1 MKVETKYS
9 LLTFY
14 KFVDIQEPKDE
25 VQKLYRFTRDI
36 GLRGRIFIGEEGIN
50 ATVTGNIGQ
59 IHALLL
65 YLDSN
70 QYFKDIPDID
80 SKATQVDGHKFPKMI
95 VRYRKEIVSLGEIY
109 SAADIEKVKSKMSV
123 EDFKRLMDEEN
134 DDYLILDMRN
144 NYEYKLG
151 HFKKAIPA
159 GTVNFRDLQS
169 IIDHYKEQFDNKKI
183 VMYCTGGIRCE
194 KVAVYLDQQ
203 GFKDVKQL
211 DGGVVK
217 YVNKYKDGNWL
228 GNLYT
233 FDDRVSTEVG
243 DERTT
248 SIISECHYSGQKAK
262 NYYNCRY
269 GPCNAQIIAK
279 PKEYRKHL
287 GFCSEECSEKAK
299 EDILIR
305 DVNFDPIHYKALR
318 SEIKQDNS
326 KREQIVT
333 GIAKHVTEWLEGV
346 NFNHKIPVKE
356 KLILPVLE

>member
-1 MKVETKYS
+1 MKIETRYS

-14 KFVDIQEPKDE
+14 KFVDIADPKSE

-36 GLRGRIFIGEEGIN
+36 GLKGRIFIGEEGIN

-59 IHALLL
+59 LNALML
-65 YLDSN
+65 YMDN
-70 QYFKDIPDID
+70 NEYFKDIPDID
-80 SKATQVDGHKFPKMI
+80 SKATEVDGHKFPKMI
-95 VRYRKEIVSLGEIY
+95 VRYRKEIVALGEIY
-109 SAADIEKVKSKMSV
+109 SASDIEKVKSKISV
-123 EDFKRLMDEEN
+123 DEFKKVMDEEN

-169 IIDHYKEQFDNKKI
+169 IIDHYKMQFDNKKI
-183 VMYCTGGIRCE
+183 IMYCTGGIRCE
-194 KVAVYLDQQ
+194 KVAVYLDRQ

-233 FDDRVSTEVG
+233 FDDRVSAEVG
-243 DERTT
+243 DENTT
-248 SIISECHYSGQKAK
+248 TIISECHYTGQKAK

-269 GPCNAQIIAK
+269 GPCNSQIIAK
-279 PKEYRKHL
+279 PKEYRKHM
-287 GFCSEECSEKAK
+287 GFCSEECAENAK
-299 EDILIR
+299 QDILIR
-305 DVNFDPIHYKALR
+305 DVKFDPINYKELR
-318 SEIKQDNS
+318 GAIKQDSS
-326 KREQIVT
+326 KREQIVN
-333 GIAKHVTEWLEGV
+333 GIAKHLTEWLDGV
-346 NFNHKIPVKE
+346 EFNHKT
-356 KLILPVLE
+356 PVLEEIELH

>member
-1 MKVETKYS
+1 MKRETKYS

-14 KFVDIQEPKDE
+14 KFVDIAEPEKE

-65 YLDSN
+65 YLDNN

-80 SKATQVDGHKFPKMI
+80 SKANEVDGHKFPKMI

-109 SAADIEKVKSKMSV
+109 SASDIEKVRSKISV
-123 EDFKRLMDEEN
+123 EDFKKVMDEEN

-169 IIDHYKEQFDNKKI
+169 IIDHYKKQFDNKKI
-183 VMYCTGGIRCE
+183 IMYCTGGIRCE
-194 KVAVYLDQQ
+194 KVAVYLDRQ

-243 DERTT
+243 DENT
-248 SIISECHYSGQKAK
+248 STIISECHYTGEKAK

-279 PKEYRKHL
+279 PKEYRKHM

-299 EDILIR
+299 TDILIR
-305 DVNFDPIHYKALR
+305 DVKFDPINYKELR
-318 SEIKQDNS
+318 GKVKQNPDSKEEIAK
-326 KREQIVT
+326 
-333 GIAKHVTEWLEGV
+333 GIARHIEAWLSDVE
-346 NFNHKIPVKE
+346 FNHKTPVAE
-356 KLILPVLE
+356 EILLP

>member
-1 MKVETKYS
+1 MKIETKYS

-14 KFVDIQEPKDE
+14 KFVDIPDPKAE
-25 VQKLYRFTRDI
+25 VAKLYRYTRDI

-50 ATVTGNIGQ
+50 AQITGNIGQ
-59 IHALLL
+59 LHALLL
-65 YLDSN
+65 YLDN
-70 QYFKDIPDID
+70 NEYFKDIPDID
-80 SKATQVDGHKFPKMI
+80 TKATRVDEHKFPKMI
-95 VRYRKEIVSLGEIY
+95 VRYKKEIVALGEVY
-109 SAADIEKVKSKMSV
+109 TAADIEKVKSKMSV
-123 EDFKRLMDEEN
+123 EEFKKVMDEEN

-159 GTVNFRDLQS
+159 GTVSFQDLQS
-169 IIDHYKEQFDNKKI
+169 IIDHYKEQFNNKKI

-194 KVAVYLDQQ
+194 KVAVYLDKQ

-217 YVNKYKDGNWL
+217 YVNKYNDGNWL

-233 FDDRVSTEVG
+233 FDDRVSTDIG
-243 DERTT
+243 DKNTNV
-248 SIISECHYSGQKAK
+248 IISECHYTGQKAK

-279 PKEYRKHL
+279 PKEYRKHM
-287 GFCSEECSEKAK
+287 GFCSEECSHKAK

-305 DVNFDPIHYKALR
+305 DANFDPIQYKMLR

-326 KREQIVT
+326 KREQIVN

-346 NFNHKIPVKE
+346 EFNHKTPIKE
-356 KLILPVLE
+356 QIILPVVD